1 MGKLVEAFLVDALRH
16 ETVQLAI
23 REVFFK
29 ILELLMPLLVGVA
42 ALWLL
47 MLLGISAILVL
58 LLKRGGVE

>member
-1 MGKLVEAFLVDALRH
+1 MGKLVESFVVDALRH
-16 ETVQLAI
+16 ETVQLAL

-29 ILELLMPLLVGVA
+29 ILELLLPLLVGVA

-58 LLKRGGVE
+58 LLKRPGV

>member
-1 MGKLVEAFLVDALRH
+1 MGKLVESFVSDALRH
-16 ETVQLAI
+16 ETVQLAL

-29 ILELLMPLLVGVA
+29 ILELLLPLLVGVA

-58 LLKRGGVE
+58 LLKRPGV